1 MFSWTRL
8 KELLSY
14 GWKLLASSFLDTVY
28 NNIRSLI
35 IGKAYSSADL
45 AYYNKG
51 QQLPNL
57 VIVNINTSIDSVL
70 LPIMASVQDQ
80 EGRVKK
86 MTRRSI
92 QTSSY
97 IIWPMMIGLAAC
109 AEPLISLLLTDK
121 WIPCVPYLRIYCLI
135 FAFQP
140 IHTANL
146 NAIKAVG
153 RSDIFLKLE
162 IIKKIIGLASIILTM
177 RYGVM
182 AMALGLLVITPL
194 NALINAFPNRKI
206 LNYSIKEQIKDLMP
220 YILMAGAMG
229 ALVWPI
235 QYLQIS
241 RILVIVAQIAA
252 GIVVYVGCSVIFR
265 VDVFYDLFGILTGF
279 LRKGSKNGAA
289 E

>member
-1 MFSWTRL
+1 MRITKKTVIDTAADIADKNGLHGVSLKVVAERL
-8 KELLSY
+8 NIKTPSLYNHIENLDDLLREVAHQ
-14 GWKLLASSFLDTVY
+14 GMRNMNMRLERAA
-28 NNIRSLI
+28 
-35 IGKAYSSADL
+35 IGKIA
-45 AYYNKG
+45 G
-51 QQLPNL
+51 
-57 VIVNINTSIDSVL
+57 
-70 LPIMASVQDQ
+70 
-80 EGRVKK
+80 
-86 MTRRSI
+86 
-92 QTSSY
+92 
-97 IIWPMMIGLAAC
+97 
-109 AEPLISLLLTDK
+109 
-121 WIPCVPYLRIYCLI
+121 
-135 FAFQP
+135 
-140 IHTANL
+140 